1 MATTKALINSSGQ
14 TPHTSSVGSA
24 VRAVSPL
31 AANSLGRG
39 SKSLHTPVGDAPL
52 LPVTLLMIG
61 AYIAWFGIHYFKSDV
76 VWPSDPIKSLL
87 TGKGLPPAA
96 KTGEQ
101 ATSAAVDAAFTT
113 TPTSAPGA
121 GGSGGITNTA
131 YSSTTAAPAGT
142 TFNHAQLETL
152 WVSSG
157 GSQGTAN
164 RAAAQAQ
171 AESGGNST
179 ATSGN
184 PDGGTNVGLW
194 QLDTPGGKGAGHTI
208 EQLKDPTTNAQV
220 AIMGSSNGTDWS
232 AWATAYGN
240 PPAYLKFMA

>member
-1 MATTKALINSSGQ
+1 LF
-14 TPHTSSVGSA
+14 
-24 VRAVSPL
+24 
-31 AANSLGRG
+31 
-39 SKSLHTPVGDAPL
+39 
-52 LPVTLLMIG
+52 MIG

-76 VWPSDPIKSLL
+76 AWPSDPVKSLL
-87 TGKGLPPAA
+87 TGKGLPAA
-96 KTGEQ
+96 TKTGEQ
-101 ATSAAVDAAFTT
+101 ATNTALDAAFTT
-113 TPTSAPGA
+113 AAPSTTSAPIGTQ
-121 GGSGGITNTA
+121 STA
-131 YSSTTAAPAGT
+131 YSGTTAAPVGT